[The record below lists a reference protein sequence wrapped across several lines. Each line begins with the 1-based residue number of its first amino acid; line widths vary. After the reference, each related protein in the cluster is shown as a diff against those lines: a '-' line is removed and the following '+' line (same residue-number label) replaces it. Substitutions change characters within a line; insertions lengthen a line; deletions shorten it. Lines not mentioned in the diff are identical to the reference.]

1 MKVTTIILGTLGT
14 IGSVIPAINTFST
27 NINPTTVD
35 NMKNE
40 LDNMD
45 SSLINS
51 SKMLEELKESSS
63 SLMDDFQEIFNAI
76 MGEDDSEDTIVETV
90 EGGIT
95 EAGLE
100 SNIAET
106 ALESNIAETALESN
120 IIGKTVES
128 GLLTSSLGTA
138 ATTIGVTVAI
148 ALAIYGGYYTYTHW
162 DDVKTFSN
170 KAVNDVKHYI
180 STTTDYLKNW
190 LFF

>member
-40 LDNMD
+40 FDNMD

-63 SLMDDFQEIFNAI
+63 GLMDDFQEIFNAI

-95 EAGLE
+95 E
-100 SNIAET
+100 
-106 ALESNIAETALESN
+106 
-120 IIGKTVES
+120 KQ
-128 GLLTSSLGTA
+128 
-138 ATTIGVTVAI
+138 
-148 ALAIYGGYYTYTHW
+148 
-162 DDVKTFSN
+162 
-170 KAVNDVKHYI
+170 
-180 STTTDYLKNW
+180 LKVV
-190 LFF
+190 F

>member
-106 ALESNIAETALESN
+106 ALESNI
-120 IIGKTVES
+120 IGKTVES